1 MDNQTQP
8 YKSSKPHVISFI
20 LSLLV
25 TLLAFWAVA
34 SEEVSAAFAVPFILL
49 LAVIQVAFQLFY
61 WMHMSERG
69 HSYPLLF
76 LGSGLLVVV
85 VTVIAFAYWVWW

>member
-1 MDNQTQP
+1 MDKQTQSH
-8 YKSSKPHVISFI
+8 KSSKQHVISFI

-25 TLLAFWAVA
+25 TLLAFWAVS

-69 HSYPLLF
+69 HSFPLLF
-76 LGSGLLVVV
+76 LGSGVLVVV
-85 VTVIAFAYWVWW
+85 VTIVSFVYWVWW